1 MKKKIAKTIRGR
13 ARPGRRSLAQVIR
26 ERGSVAQFARDLSK
40 LSGEP
45 VTWARVNNWIIRG
58 SVSKTMAVYVHKL
71 TGAPLAELLRFDP
84 RL

>member
-1 MKKKIAKTIRGR
+1 MKKRFAKTIRAR
-13 ARPGRRSLAQVIR
+13 AHSGRRPIAQLIR

-40 LSGEP
+40 ISGQP

-71 TGAPLAELLRFDP
+71 TGVSLAELLR
-84 RL
+84 